1 MQTQMGYWEWPEWS
15 IVLICVLFLVL
26 VAVYVFVVG
35 VLIVENNPEL
45 REFINIHLAKL
56 GGVLSTEKCDFC
68 KSQFRGV
75 FPADR
80 LSE

>member
-1 MQTQMGYWEWPEWS
+1 MGYWEWPERS

-35 VLIVENNPEL
+35 NKPEL
-45 REFINIHLAKL
+45 GEFINIHLAKL

-68 KSQFRGV
+68 QRQFRGV